1 VKGKEEEFK
10 HREKELAA
18 LKPLLKKQEVEI
30 AKLQKE
36 ESTTADAWH
45 KIEDKIFDVFCK
57 RIKVA
62 NIRAYEEQQGGL
74 AKEYATRRNE
84 YSRQLSTLQGRLT
97 FEQERLQE
105 TNERLRKLESGIKR
119 DKVQLVEL
127 RSEKAQVE
135 NDIKQTE
142 KELAQLRAE
151 HQAAKAKYE
160 EMQGKVNKLRRAVDH
175 VRAEIDAQAKDIG
188 VHETE
193 IERAATERYTL
204 LRKCKLEE
212 ISIPMSAGSID
223 AVPIKADFLL
233 RGDDPDSMDV
243 EDDGMLR
250 TEIPDWGIEIDY
262 SSLSEDLKGDNSD
275 DLERELLKEIKD
287 LSDQLEHMA
296 PNMKAV
302 ERLEV
307 VRARD
312 KETTEEFEKSRKQ
325 AKAIKDKFLAVK
337 QERYFTLWWRG

>member
-1 VKGKEEEFK
+1 M
-10 HREKELAA
+10 
-18 LKPLLKKQEVEI
+18 
-30 AKLQKE
+30 QKE

-45 KIEDKIFDVFCK
+45 KIEDKIFDAFCK

-74 AKEYATRRNE
+74 AKECATRRNE

-105 TNERLRKLESGIKR
+105 TNERLRKLDSGIKR
-119 DKVQLVEL
+119 DKAQLVEL
-127 RSEKAQVE
+127 RSEKAQIE

-160 EMQGKVNKLRRAVDH
+160 EMQSKVNKLRRALDH
-175 VRAEIDAQAKDIG
+175 VRAEIDTQVKDIG

-212 ISIPMSAGSID
+212 IFIPMSAGSID

-262 SSLSEDLKGDNSD
+262 SSLSDDLTRDNSD
-275 DLERELLKEIKD
+275 ELERELLKEIKD

-337 QERYFTLWWRG
+337 QERYFTL

>member
-1 VKGKEEEFK
+1 VKSKEEELK
-10 HREKELAA
+10 HREKELSA
-18 LKPLLKKQEVEI
+18 LKPQLKKQDAEI

-36 ESTTADAWH
+36 EAATADAWH
-45 KIEDKIFDVFCK
+45 KIEDKIFDAFCK
-57 RIKVA
+57 RIKVT
-62 NIRAYEEQQGGL
+62 NIRTYEEQQGGL
-74 AKEYATRRNE
+74 AKEHAARRNE
-84 YSRQLSTLQGRLT
+84 YSRQMSSLQGRRT

-105 TNERLRKLESGIKR
+105 TSERLRRLDSGIKR
-119 DKVQLVEL
+119 DKAQLVEL
-127 RSEKAQVE
+127 QSEKQQIE
-135 NDIKQTE
+135 NDIKRTE

-151 HQAAKAKYE
+151 HQTAKAKYE
-160 EMQGKVNKLRRAVDH
+160 GMQSKVIKLKRAVDL

-193 IERAATERYTL
+193 IENAATERYSL

-212 ISIPMSAGSID
+212 ISIPMSAGTID
-223 AVPIKADFLL
+223 AVPIKADFVV
-233 RGDDPDSMDV
+233 RRDDPDSMDV

-250 TEIPDWGIEIDY
+250 TEIPDWGIEIEY
-262 SSLSEDLKGDNSD
+262 SSLPDDLKDDNSD
-275 DLERELLKEIKD
+275 ELERDLQKKIKD
-287 LSDQLEHMA
+287 LLDQLEHMA

-325 AKAIKDKFLAVK
+325 AKAIKDRFYAVK
-337 QERYFTLWWRG
+337 QERYC

>member
-1 VKGKEEEFK
+1 MKSKEEEFK
-10 HREKELAA
+10 HHEKELAA
-18 LKPLLKKQEVEI
+18 LKPQLKKQEAEI
-30 AKLQKE
+30 SKLQKE
-36 ESTTADAWH
+36 ESSTADAWH
-45 KIEDKIFDVFCK
+45 KIEDKIFDAFCK
-57 RIKVA
+57 RIKVS
-62 NIRAYEEQQGGL
+62 NIRTYEEQQGGL
-74 AKEYATRRNE
+74 AKEYAARRNE
-84 YSRQLSTLQGRLT
+84 YSRQLSTLQGHLT
-97 FEQERLQE
+97 FEQERLAE
-105 TNERLRKLESGIKR
+105 TNERLRKLGSGIKR

-127 RSEKAQVE
+127 QSEKGQIE

-142 KELAQLRAE
+142 KEVAHLRAE
-151 HQAAKAKYE
+151 HQAAKGKYE
-160 EMQGKVNKLRRAVDH
+160 EMQGKVNKLKRAVDQ

-212 ISIPMSAGSID
+212 IDIPMVAGSID

-262 SSLSEDLKGDNSD
+262 SSLSKESKEDNSD
-275 DLERELLKEIKD
+275 ELERDLLKEIKD

-312 KETTEEFEKSRKQ
+312 KETTDEFEKSRKQ

-337 QERYFTLWWRG
+337 QERYGMF